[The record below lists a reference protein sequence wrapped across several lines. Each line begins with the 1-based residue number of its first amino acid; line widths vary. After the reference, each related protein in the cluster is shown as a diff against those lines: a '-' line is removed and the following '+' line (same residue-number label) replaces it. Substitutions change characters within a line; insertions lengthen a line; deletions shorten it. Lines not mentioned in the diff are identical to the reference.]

1 MSGPFVK
8 LYGSILDSSVWSE
21 DPYTRLV
28 WITMLAMADA
38 DGFVEAAVPGLARR
52 ANVPLEACEAAL
64 LRLQAPDPYSKSPEH
79 EGRRIERAERGWNI
93 LNYTAYR
100 ELRTE
105 RQVRNAEYQKKHRL
119 TSKTSKTES
128 AKGSASLSAS
138 VNPLEGGMGG
148 ERKLPG
154 NPLLAGKRPDLE
166 REGYAL
172 IRKINEHE
180 PDREPWDI
188 LIEASGWETKD
199 GRVKSKLRLETM
211 TDDHLIRTVKDLRS
225 ILALLEG
232 KDGQASRR

>member
-1 MSGPFVK
+1 MPGGFVK

-64 LRLQAPDPYSKSPEH
+64 ARLQAPDPHSKSPEH
-79 EGRRIERAERGWNI
+79 EGRRIERAERGWTI
-93 LNYTAYR
+93 LNYKTYR

-105 RQVRNAEYQKKHRL
+105 RQVKDAARQRRHRERDKRDVSRL
-119 TSKTSKTES
+119 SRQV
-128 AKGSASLSAS
+128 SASLSVS
-138 VNPLEGGMGG
+138 VSPLEGGVGG

-180 PDREPWDI
+180 PDRSWCSPEWSP
-188 LIEASGWETKD
+188 
-199 GRVKSKLRLETM
+199 
-211 TDDHLIRTVKDLRS
+211 
-225 ILALLEG
+225 
-232 KDGQASRR
+232 